1 MNNKEGCVIMQEA
14 IVLTIET
21 IRENDYNI
29 EKLDLTIKNYLTLT
43 EKKILIEKIL
53 DIFFSVSVR

>member
-1 MNNKEGCVIMQEA
+1 MQEA
-14 IVLTIET
+14 SVLTIET

-43 EKKILIEKIL
+43 EEKNIN
-53 DIFFSVSVR
+53 